1 MITSEQLEKGRRMMQ
16 QLNGGEGAGNV
27 GVTNPV
33 FPDFWEMHQGWLFG
47 EVFTRTGITLRERL
61 MVNLTCLIFHK
72 FNFGIDKCI
81 HWCLNNGI
89 TREEILEIIMH
100 VAHYAGWPRGVNAI
114 QIAGDALPP
123 AEKTTGA
130 SEKKE
135 LSADEWMEKGRQVL
149 QQLWGGEMGIRSN
162 ASSGVFP
169 DFWKMHQ
176 GHLFGE
182 VFSRT
187 GLPLRERIMVNLTCL
202 FFHKYNSGIKNTMLW
217 ALNNGI
223 SEEEIEEIVIHI
235 AHYAGWP
242 CGANARRV
250 ATEFFEERR
259 KS

>member
-1 MITSEQLEKGRRMMQ
+1 M
-16 QLNGGEGAGNV
+16 
-27 GVTNPV
+27 
-33 FPDFWEMHQGWLFG
+33 
-47 EVFTRTGITLRERL
+47 
-61 MVNLTCLIFHK
+61 
-72 FNFGIDKCI
+72 
-81 HWCLNNGI
+81 HWCLNNGV
-89 TREEILEIIMH
+89 TREEILEIVMH
-100 VAHYAGWPRGVNAI
+100 VAHYAGWPCGVNAI

-123 AEKTTGA
+123 AEKADTGT

-149 QQLWGGEMGIRSN
+149 QQLWGDSRDSSRSN
-162 ASSGVFP
+162 VINDVFP
-169 DFWKMHQ
+169 NFWKMHQ

-182 VFSRT
+182 VFSRP

-202 FFHKYNSGIKNTMLW
+202 FFHKYNTGIKNTMLW

-242 CGANARRV
+242 SGANARRV
-250 ATEFFEERR
+250 ATEFFEERK